1 MVSFQMLDEEFPN
14 VSFKKNFEDVMT
26 EGEMWEWVDGPLTN
40 AFHPPDLNET
50 TEPQLLLETNALIGS
65 LQVRLLLAAAITV
78 ATAAAAAAEAVM
90 AAAARRRRRRFELN
104 RSVTDSRYLP
114 VWVFIVDPASASHSA
129 TMFYLYDTNS
139 RHHLRPVH
147 GGR

>member
-1 MVSFQMLDEEFPN
+1 MLDEEFPN

-78 ATAAAAAAEAVM
+78 ATAAAAAAAVM

-104 RSVTDSRYLP
+104 RSLTDS
-114 VWVFIVDPASASHSA
+114 W
-129 TMFYLYDTNS
+129 
-139 RHHLRPVH
+139 
-147 GGR
+147 

>member
-1 MVSFQMLDEEFPN
+1 MVYFQMLDEEFPN

-78 ATAAAAAAEAVM
+78 ATAAAAAAAAAVM

-104 RSVTDSRYLP
+104 RSLTDS
-114 VWVFIVDPASASHSA
+114 W
-129 TMFYLYDTNS
+129 
-139 RHHLRPVH
+139 
-147 GGR
+147 

>member
-1 MVSFQMLDEEFPN
+1 MLDEEFPN

-78 ATAAAAAAEAVM
+78 ATAAATGDECEIFDQYYRNIV
-90 AAAARRRRRRFELN
+90 L
-104 RSVTDSRYLP
+104 SVI
-114 VWVFIVDPASASHSA
+114 F
-129 TMFYLYDTNS
+129 
-139 RHHLRPVH
+139 
-147 GGR
+147 